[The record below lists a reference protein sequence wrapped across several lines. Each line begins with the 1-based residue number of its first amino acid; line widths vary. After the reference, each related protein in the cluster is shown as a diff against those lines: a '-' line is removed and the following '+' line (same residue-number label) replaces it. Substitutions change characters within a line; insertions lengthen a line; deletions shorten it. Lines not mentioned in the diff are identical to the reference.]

1 MLFKVLALVKV
12 TVVKALHSLKA
23 LLLIFFECFRDVDG
37 CKCFAVLKG
46 IDAQGVQN

>member
-23 LLLIFFECFRDVDG
+23 LLLIFSSVSG
-37 CKCFAVLKG
+37 MLMVVSAL
-46 IDAQGVQN
+46 QP